1 MFYCRYTHIF
11 INIFLI
17 KNMSGLDK
25 IKCKNFNFPQRI
37 SPSTTP
43 SSIFYTPSQI
53 LTAYGIN
60 LIVPPGNKPR
70 GYGIKIAIISCYH
83 YSNIQS
89 DLNKYCSKYSL
100 QPLTLNIINQAG
112 NLSNNNWALEI
123 CLNTQ
128 IINTLVPG
136 ATVYVIE
143 SKSNTFN
150 DIKTAITTAVNLG
163 VNIIS
168 MSFGTME
175 FATQSSLESL
185 FMNSNITFLASSGDN
200 DIVSYPA
207 SSGNVLAIGGTKL
220 LLTSSNTRQSET
232 LWGDAGAGT
241 SLYTPRPSYQ
251 SEVNSGTKRNIPDL
265 ALIADTT
272 TGFNVY
278 CSINGGYFGVGG
290 TSLSCPLMAGYV
302 AILNQYRKSAN
313 KPFLN
318 SISTSTNCIQKIL
331 YQSIYTNVNLKPSL
345 YDVTSGTDNDFNP
358 DVGYDIASGLG
369 SIVGNLMYSAFTS
382 LA

>member
-1 MFYCRYTHIF
+1 
-11 INIFLI
+11 
-17 KNMSGLDK
+17 MSGLDK
-25 IKCKNFNFPQRI
+25 IKCKNFNFPQKV
-37 SPSTTP
+37 SPSTI
-43 SSIFYTPSQI
+43 SSPIYYTPSQI

-60 LIVPPGNKPR
+60 EIVPSSNKPR

-112 NLSNNNWALEI
+112 NISNNNWAIET

-128 IINTLVPG
+128 IINTVSPG

-150 DIKTAITTAVNLG
+150 DIKTSITTAVNLG

-175 FATQSSLESL
+175 FSTQSSLESL

-207 SSGNVLAIGGTKL
+207 TSSNVLAIGGTKL
-220 LLTSSNTRQSET
+220 LLTNGNTRQSET

-241 SLYTPRPSYQ
+241 SSYTPKPSYQ
-251 SEVNSGTKRNIPDL
+251 SGVNSGTKRNIPDL

-272 TGFNVY
+272 TGFSVY
-278 CSINGGYFGVGG
+278 CSIIGGYIGVGG

-302 AILNQYRKSAN
+302 AILNQCRKSDH
-313 KPFLN
+313 KSLLN
-318 SISTSTNCIQKIL
+318 SISTSTYCIQKIL
-331 YQSIYTNVNLKPSL
+331 YQNIYTNDSLKQCL
-345 YDVTSGTDNDFNP
+345 YDVTSGTDTDYTAGP
-358 DVGYDIASGLG
+358 GYDIASGLG
-369 SIVGNLMYSAFTS
+369 SIVDDEMYSVFTS